1 MGEARKPLG
10 GRVSW
15 YGMRIMSLAGKIT
28 FVGAGN
34 MASAIIA
41 GLLRANLVSTTQ
53 IVAVDLSQAALDKL
67 TSAHGIETTTS
78 TAQGVVGASLVVLA
92 VKPQVVPSV
101 LPEITKGIGRDALV
115 VSIVAGMSCATL
127 EAGLP
132 AGTRVVRTMPN
143 TPSLVGQ
150 GATAIAA
157 GTHAKRAD
165 LDATLSLFNAVGVT
179 VEVPEKSLDAV
190 TGLSGSG
197 PAYVF
202 LFLEA
207 LADGGVKEGL
217 PRDVALRLAAQT
229 VLGAATMM
237 LETGSHPGVLKDQV
251 TSPGGTTIAGIDALE
266 SRAFRGAVISAVSA
280 ATARSKALSQG

>member
-1 MGEARKPLG
+1 
-10 GRVSW
+10 
-15 YGMRIMSLAGKIT
+15 MSLAGKIT
-28 FVGAGN
+28 FIGAGN

-53 IVAVDLSQAALDKL
+53 IVAVDLAQGALDKL
-67 TSAHGIETTTS
+67 TSAHGIETTQS
-78 TAQGVVGASLVVLA
+78 IQEGVTDAAIVVLA
-92 VKPQVVPSV
+92 VKPQVVASV
-101 LPEITKGIGRDALV
+101 LPEIRAAIPSKALV
-115 VSIVAGMSCATL
+115 VSIVAGLPCAKL

-132 AGTRVVRTMPN
+132 EGTRVVRTMPN

-150 GATAIAA
+150 AATALAA
-157 GTHAKRAD
+157 GAFASRAD
-165 LDATLSLFNAVGVT
+165 LEATTQLFDAVGLT
-179 VEVPEKSLDAV
+179 VEVPERLLDAV

-202 LFLEA
+202 LFIEA

-251 TSPGGTTIAGIDALE
+251 TSPGGTTIAGVDVLE
-266 SRAFRGAVISAVSA
+266 SRAFRGTDMAAVSA
-280 ATARSKALSQG
+280 ASARSKALSQG

>member
-1 MGEARKPLG
+1 
-10 GRVSW
+10 
-15 YGMRIMSLAGKIT
+15 MSLPGKIT

-41 GLLRANLVSTTQ
+41 GLLRANLVSASQ
-53 IVAVDLSQAALDKL
+53 ITAVDLAQGALDKL
-67 TSAHGIETTTS
+67 SAAHGIHTTAS
-78 TAQGVVGASLVVLA
+78 TAEGVAGAAIVLLA
-92 VKPQVVPSV
+92 VKPQVVQAV
-101 LPEITKGIGRDALV
+101 LPEVSKGIGRDALL
-115 VSIVAGMSCATL
+115 VSILAGVSCATL

-132 AGTRVVRTMPN
+132 AGTRVVRSMPN
-143 TPSLVGQ
+143 TPSLVGR
-150 GATAIAA
+150 GATALAA

-165 LDATLSLFNAVGVT
+165 LDAATALFDAVGLT
-179 VEVPEKSLDAV
+179 VEVPERSLDAV

-207 LADGGVKEGL
+207 LADGGVREGL

-229 VLGAATMM
+229 VLGAATML

-251 TSPGGTTIAGIDALE
+251 TSPGGTTIAGVEALE
-266 SRAFRGAVISAVSA
+266 SRAFRGAVMAAVSA
-280 ATARSKALSQG
+280 ASARSKALSQG